1 MYISKPIQF
10 ICLFF
15 AMILYIEA
23 LELIYQGSITSGLI
37 MLVLLVLATIL
48 ILKWISKYPVSFFGM
63 FFVNG
68 MLSLISFIVILYIFF
83 FITGTR
89 SFGDGM
95 GLTMLFVGML
105 PIVFWWNFNI
115 LEVFRNK
122 ERKGGFGK

>member
-1 MYISKPIQF
+1 MYVSKPIQL

-23 LELIYQGSITSGLI
+23 LEQIYQGSITSGLI
-37 MLVLLVLATIL
+37 MLVVLVLATIL

-95 GLTMLFVGML
+95 GLIMLFVGML

-115 LEVFRNK
+115 LEVFRKK
-122 ERKGGFGK
+122 EQK